1 MANAII
7 PENLHLIQ
15 INWIN
20 QNTVI
25 SPKKFKNNPNYD
37 FQVSYNMMHNL
48 DKEIV
53 KIGLFIDMSG
63 EVEGKTINQGGN
75 YEIDFLFKIDDMQ
88 SHYQII
94 DNKAIFDGVFVGT
107 LLGVSYS
114 TVRGMLFNSWKD
126 TVLEK
131 VILPIISIPELLKS
145 KR

>member
-7 PENLHLIQ
+7 PDNLHLIQ
-15 INWIN
+15 INWVN

>member
-63 EVEGKTINQGGN
+63 EVEGKTINQGGD